1 MNIYKI
7 IKGSVKNFP
16 YSIVCRE
23 TTISTH
29 SSKTEALKYRAIY
42 YNGDNCYALGET
54 RRAMEIKQ

>member
-7 IKGSVKNFP
+7 IKGSIKNFP

-42 YNGDNCYALGET
+42 YNGDNCYATLDLY
-54 RRAMEIKQ
+54 